1 MNTNIFICQLSN
13 NKQSYIKE
21 KIYNYLVKEDYDK
34 QYINECI
41 TNVMG
46 DRLVNIEDIISI
58 NKLQEVA

>member
-1 MNTNIFICQLSN
+1 MNTNIFICQLSDN
-13 NKQSYIKE
+13 QQQYIKE

>member
-1 MNTNIFICQLSN
+1 MN
-13 NKQSYIKE
+13 IKK

-58 NKLQEVA
+58 NKLQEV